1 MSPEAR
7 SRRIG
12 TLAALSVVGALW
24 VAALL
29 AAAGRHARWQ
39 EMADRRAR
47 IEQMSLAEQEQLRR
61 HLTRFAA
68 MSPVEQQRLRQL
80 HRAIQDHPQS
90 EQLERVMRRYCEW
103 LKTLEP
109 FQREELRQ
117 LPARERL
124 ARVSR
129 RLEEQDNRIARGL
142 GFRGPRPGGFVQRLM
157 QSEGFRTWIE
167 LTDQDRKVLR
177 RWLDSLVKQL
187 MEDPPAAIRE
197 RLAAIDGEDAKRRL
211 VIGNLFG
218 HRGGSPLPSGALGEL
233 RRQLSPKARAFL
245 QRRDEQAQRRLANE
259 WIGLLIWH
267 EVVRRRM
274 GPVPLVLPS
283 VSDEELAQFLE
294 KNLSPEQRERLLG
307 LPPDAMARQLRM
319 LYFKEKVGP
328 SSGRSRSPRGR
339 HPGPDWRGHRP
350 PRAASK
356 AQPKPSPPHSGK
368 DP

>member
-109 FQREELRQ
+109 FQREELR
-117 LPARERL
+117 
-124 ARVSR
+124 
-129 RLEEQDNRIARGL
+129 
-142 GFRGPRPGGFVQRLM
+142 
-157 QSEGFRTWIE
+157 
-167 LTDQDRKVLR
+167 
-177 RWLDSLVKQL
+177 
-187 MEDPPAAIRE
+187 
-197 RLAAIDGEDAKRRL
+197 
-211 VIGNLFG
+211 
-218 HRGGSPLPSGALGEL
+218 
-233 RRQLSPKARAFL
+233 
-245 QRRDEQAQRRLANE
+245 
-259 WIGLLIWH
+259 
-267 EVVRRRM
+267 
-274 GPVPLVLPS
+274 
-283 VSDEELAQFLE
+283 
-294 KNLSPEQRERLLG
+294 
-307 LPPDAMARQLRM
+307 
-319 LYFKEKVGP
+319 
-328 SSGRSRSPRGR
+328 
-339 HPGPDWRGHRP
+339 
-350 PRAASK
+350 
-356 AQPKPSPPHSGK
+356 
-368 DP
+368 